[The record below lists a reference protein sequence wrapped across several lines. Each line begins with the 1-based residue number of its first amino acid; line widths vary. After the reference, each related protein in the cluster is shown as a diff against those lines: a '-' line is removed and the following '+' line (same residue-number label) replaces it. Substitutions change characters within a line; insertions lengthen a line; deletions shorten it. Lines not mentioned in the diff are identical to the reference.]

1 MSFLSPN
8 QQPQSSDGIIL
19 NSQRKVSIY
28 QQYDSKNVPSVW
40 YGIVEFKIIPSL
52 LWGCWLGDR
61 KDIRP
66 VKRYY
71 YAAAGCDLT
80 SVTLCSQDTAR
91 PDTMVLVGRLSAHL
105 RCKLQTTIVRH
116 VYIFRATDQNSSG
129 WQIILLFVAGR
140 LYIWNSLPADQSWSW
155 VTFSK
160 PNPKF
165 LDPTQPTKVF
175 TRPNPTHHR
184 HLVWHIRL

>member
-1 MSFLSPN
+1 MQSSSQIVATNKPTSNLWQAGCLVTN
-8 QQPQSSDGIIL
+8 QQCQSIEMTYTVSSGTL
-19 NSQRKVSIY
+19 NSTIPYHTEGTFLLSY
-28 QQYDSKNVPSVW
+28 CW
-40 YGIVEFKIIPSL
+40 YIDTFLCEFKIIPSL

-116 VYIFRATDQNSSG
+116 VYICRATDQNLTDHLLLPDHRYG
-129 WQIILLFVAGR
+129 TVCQQICA
-140 LYIWNSLPADQSWSW
+140 
-155 VTFSK
+155 
-160 PNPKF
+160 
-165 LDPTQPTKVF
+165 
-175 TRPNPTHHR
+175 
-184 HLVWHIRL
+184 